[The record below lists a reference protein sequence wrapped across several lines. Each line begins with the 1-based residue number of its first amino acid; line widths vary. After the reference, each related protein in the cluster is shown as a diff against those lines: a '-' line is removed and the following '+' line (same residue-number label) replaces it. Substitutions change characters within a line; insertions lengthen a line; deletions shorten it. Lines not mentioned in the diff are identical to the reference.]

1 MRRVPIELAVVA
13 FLPLLG
19 AAQQA
24 SLHKETYVLLDSAE
38 QTNALYLAFP
48 ALLDL
53 NDDVLVSY
61 KRGRSHAGDPG
72 ATLDLLRLDGET
84 GGVTPCGTIAALD
97 GQIMQMGEWA
107 RFPDG
112 TIANYI
118 DAQKKGQPSRTGLRA
133 VRSSDGGRTFGPME
147 YVGVIDGVECG
158 YAFEAVTRGPM
169 TWMLVMTFTNLA
181 GGTFTSPLPRVAGS
195 VDVIRSEDSGKSW
208 HFVRSITRELGGA
221 PINESSFAR
230 CGDGFI
236 VTTRGYDNRQ
246 WMMRTDGD
254 FRLVHKKDITGGEN
268 TFITSHVG
276 RPRVFTRDGGWY
288 LLGRNVVAPKTPM
301 RLSLFRFDPETL
313 KITKHVV
320 LDNAEGKKVADG
332 YYAMP
337 YWRERDGK
345 TFFNVVTYKRETG
358 APNIIRIEFDW
369 QEVR

>member
-1 MRRVPIELAVVA
+1 MAL
-13 FLPLLG
+13 LPLLG
-19 AAQQA
+19 AAQDA
-24 SLHKETYVLLDSAE
+24 PLHKETHVLLDAAE
-38 QTNALYLAFP
+38 QPDAPYLAFP

-53 NDDVLVSY
+53 GGDVLVSY
-61 KRGRSHAGDPG
+61 KRGRSHAADPG
-72 ATLDLLRLDGET
+72 ATLDLLRLDGGT
-84 GGVTPCGTIAALD
+84 GAVTPCGTIAALD

-112 TIANYI
+112 GIANYI
-118 DAQKKGQPSRTGLRA
+118 DAQKKGQPSRIGLRV
-133 VRSSDGGRTFGPME
+133 VRSSDGGRTFGPVE
-147 YVGVIDGVECG
+147 RVGVIDGVEYG
-158 YAFEAVTRGPM
+158 YAFEAFTRGPT

-181 GGTFTSPLPRVAGS
+181 GGAFTSPLPRVAGS
-195 VDVIRSEDSGKSW
+195 VDVIRTEDSGKRW
-208 HFVRSITRELGGA
+208 HFVRSVTRELGGA
-221 PINESSFAR
+221 PINESSFAP

-236 VTTRGYDNRQ
+236 IAARGYDSRQ
-246 WMMRTDGD
+246 WLLRTDGE
-254 FRLVHKKDITGGEN
+254 FRLVNKMNITGGAN
-268 TFITSHVG
+268 AFINSHVG

-337 YWRERDGK
+337 YWREREGK
-345 TFFNVVTYKRETG
+345 TLFTVVTYKRETG
-358 APNIIRIEFDW
+358 APNIIRLAFDW